1 MNDYKAPPDR
11 IKPISINM
19 ITITYIT
26 IITIIIIT
34 YSSIQN
40 MKNAKIIPAI
50 IVGIIDIANAKAEKT
65 IPIIAK
71 VLDLLFFIAFTEII
85 RETILNIN
93 GIIEGRN
100 GIKHKINAQ
109 IPKIRGS
116 GLPASFVFLSASFAC
131 GFFN

>member
-1 MNDYKAPPDR
+1 
-11 IKPISINM
+11 
-19 ITITYIT
+19 
-26 IITIIIIT
+26 
-34 YSSIQN
+34 
-40 MKNAKIIPAI
+40 MKSAKIIPAV
-50 IVGIIDIANAKAEKT
+50 IVGIIDIANAKEEKT

-109 IPKIRGS
+109 IPKTSGS
-116 GLPASFVFLSASFAC
+116 ELPESFDFSSASFAFI
-131 GFFN
+131 FFN

>member
-1 MNDYKAPPDR
+1 MDYNAIPD
-11 IKPISINM
+11 IMAAISINM
-19 ITITYIT
+19 NTMIYTTV
-26 IITIIIIT
+26 ITIIIVI

-109 IPKIRGS
+109 IPKTSGS
-116 GLPASFVFLSASFAC
+116 ELPESFDFSSGSFTFI
-131 GFFN
+131 FFN